1 MQRIKIWLFEKINK
15 IDKSLIT
22 LIKQRVRRPKLIKL
36 EMIKEN
42 ITTNTNEIQR
52 IISFSKNK

>member
-22 LIKQRVRRPKLIKL
+22 LIKQRVRKPKLIKL